1 LQKGLVAARVA
12 AGFEGE
18 EKSFL
23 FSLHV
28 FIPPLKCDGLCL
40 GA

>member
-1 LQKGLVAARVA
+1 LQKRLAAARVA

-18 EKSFL
+18 EKSSL
-23 FSLHV
+23 FPLHV
-28 FIPPLKCDGLCL
+28 FIPPLKYGGLCL